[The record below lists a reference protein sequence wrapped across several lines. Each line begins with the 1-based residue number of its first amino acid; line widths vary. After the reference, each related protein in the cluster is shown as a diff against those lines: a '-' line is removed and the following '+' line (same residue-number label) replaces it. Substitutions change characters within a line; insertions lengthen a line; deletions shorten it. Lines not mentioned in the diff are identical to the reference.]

1 MKENQ
6 KVTTNSTNLKTKK
19 NCMPNQ
25 KSDETET
32 ESNNGGGFKDQILSD
47 LRDVYGEIG
56 DEVSGSEF
64 YD

>member
-1 MKENQ
+1 MKEKQ

-32 ESNNGGGFKDQILSD
+32 ESNHGGGFNDQILSD

-56 DEVSGSEF
+56 DEVSGGEF
-64 YD
+64 SR